1 MATVSDEEWA
11 EIVRAQNARLKEQ
24 GFDPEGADAAILD
37 FDGPG
42 DPMAD
47 EGAKKATCRVA
58 A

>member
-1 MATVSDEEWA
+1 MPSVSDEEWEA
-11 EIVRAQNARLKEQ
+11 IVRAQNARLKAQ
-24 GFDPEGADAAILD
+24 GFDPEGADASILD

-47 EGAKKATCRVA
+47 EAAKKASCKVA